1 MTGICVQTESLGK
14 DLGAS
19 LRSVVGGEAIGYT
32 KMVEHSVRTAM
43 TRIQENAKKLSAN
56 AIVSVRFGTSQ
67 TKNGAA
73 EIIIY
78 GTAVTIRKR
87 K

>member
-1 MTGICVQTESLGK
+1 
-14 DLGAS
+14 
-19 LRSVVGGEAIGYT
+19 VVGGEAIGYT
-32 KMVEHSVRTAM
+32 KMVETSIRRAM
-43 TRIQENAKKLSAN
+43 TRMQDEAKHQGAN
-56 AIVSVRFGTSQ
+56 GVVSVRFSTSQ

-78 GTAVTIRKR
+78 GTAVTIRKE